1 MYPHDGAK
9 RLVKERVI
17 KVISGKDIN
26 TIRKSKLTKPFD
38 YLYQSPWAIVIL
50 SFFIALAIVLGICSL
65 FEIHP
70 RGVILALFEGAVKG
84 KAFESTLEQIA
95 PFCLATLAAFVPL
108 TVGFFNVGGEGQLWV
123 GALAA
128 VFVTLNYQ
136 GPPVLVIPLALLLAA
151 IAGVVAVII
160 PLILKLRLGG
170 AIEVT
175 ATIVTNFICMYF
187 VMAQFT
193 GAMKDPTA
201 FYGTTYPVPQ
211 MFRLPVISLLG
222 INVQVGIVFAI
233 MLVIGI
239 YLLIK
244 YTVYGIQ
251 LRAIGFNREFA
262 AASGV
267 SINKVFISAT
277 LGGAALAGLAGGL
290 YILGSFFRVSEGW
303 SLGWGW
309 SGLGI
314 ALLTIGIG
322 NALAII
328 PLAFG
333 YAILGTGGL
342 YMQALLGLPGVF
354 FYIVQNLP
362 VLVFLILRAGLS
374 LRKGLAPT

>member
-1 MYPHDGAK
+1 
-9 RLVKERVI
+9 
-17 KVISGKDIN
+17 
-26 TIRKSKLTKPFD
+26 
-38 YLYQSPWAIVIL
+38 
-50 SFFIALAIVLGICSL
+50 LGICSL

-70 RGVILALFEGAVKG
+70 GEVILALFEGAVKG

-108 TVGFFNVGGEGQLWV
+108 TVGFFNIGGEGQLWV

-136 GPPVLVIPLALLLAA
+136 GPPVLVIPLALLSAA
-151 IAGVVAVII
+151 LAGVAAVII
-160 PLILKLRLGG
+160 PLILKLKLGG
-170 AIEVT
+170 NTDVT
-175 ATIVTNFICMYF
+175 ATIMSNFICMFF
-187 VMAQFT
+187 VMAQYT

-201 FYGTTYPVPQ
+201 FYGTTYSVPQ

-222 INVQVGIVFAI
+222 INVHVGILFAI

-262 AASGV
+262 ATSGV
-267 SINKVFISAT
+267 SVNKVFISAV

-290 YILGSFFRVSEGW
+290 YVLGSFFRVGDGW

-314 ALLTIGIG
+314 GLLTIGIG

-333 YAILGTGGL
+333 YAVVGTGAF
-342 YMQALLGLPGVF
+342 YMQALLGLSGVF

-374 LRKGLAPT
+374 LRKRS

>member
-1 MYPHDGAK
+1 M
-9 RLVKERVI
+9 
-17 KVISGKDIN
+17 
-26 TIRKSKLTKPFD
+26 
-38 YLYQSPWAIVIL
+38 
-50 SFFIALAIVLGICSL
+50 GICSL
-65 FEIHP
+65 FEIP
-70 RGVILALFEGAVKG
+70 PQEVILAFFEGAVKG
-84 KAFESTLEQIA
+84 KAFESTLDQIA

-108 TVGFFNVGGEGQLWV
+108 TVGFFNIGGEGQLWV

-136 GPPVLVIPLALLLAA
+136 CPPVLVIPLALLLAA
-151 IAGVVAVII
+151 LAGVVAVII
-160 PLILKLRLGG
+160 PLILKLKAGG

-175 ATIVTNFICMYF
+175 ATIMTNFICMFF
-187 VMAQFT
+187 VMAQYT
-193 GAMKDPTA
+193 GGMRDPTA

-222 INVQVGIVFAI
+222 INVHVGISFAI
-233 MLVIGI
+233 ILVIGI
-239 YLLIK
+239 YLLMK

-262 AASGV
+262 HAAGV
-267 SINKVFISAT
+267 PINKVFISAT

-290 YILGSFFRVSEGW
+290 YVLGSFFRVSEGW

-322 NALAII
+322 NASAII

-333 YAILGTGGL
+333 YAILVTGAL
-342 YMQALLGLPGVF
+342 YMQALLGLSGVF

-374 LRKGLAPT
+374 LRKGSSLT

>member
-1 MYPHDGAK
+1 M
-9 RLVKERVI
+9 
-17 KVISGKDIN
+17 DIN
-26 TIRKSKLTKPFD
+26 TLRKSKITKPFD
-38 YLYQSPWAIVIL
+38 YLYQSPVPMVIL
-50 SFFIALAIVLGICSL
+50 SFVIGLAIVMAICTL

-70 RGVILALFEGAVKG
+70 REVMLAFFEGAIKG
-84 KAFESTLEQIA
+84 KAFESTLHQIA

-108 TVGFFNVGGEGQLWV
+108 TVGFFNIGGEGQLWV

-128 VFVTLNYQ
+128 IFVTLNYQ

-151 IAGVVAVII
+151 LAGVVAVII
-160 PLILKLRLGG
+160 PLILKLKLGG

-187 VMAQFT
+187 VMAQYT
-193 GAMKDPTA
+193 GAMRDPTA

-211 MFRLPVISLLG
+211 MFRLPVISLFG
-222 INVQVGIVFAI
+222 INVHVGIAFAI

-251 LRAIGFNREFA
+251 LRAIGFNRDFA

-267 SINKVFISAT
+267 SINKVFISAV
-277 LGGAALAGLAGGL
+277 LGSAALAGLAGGL
-290 YILGSFFRVSEGW
+290 YVLGSFFRVSAGW

-333 YAILGTGGL
+333 YAVLGTGAL
-342 YMQALLGLPGVF
+342 YMQALLGLSGVF
-354 FYIVQNLP
+354 FHIVQNLP
-362 VLVFLILRAGLS
+362 VLVFLILKAGLL
-374 LRKGLAPT
+374 LRERI

>member
-1 MYPHDGAK
+1 M
-9 RLVKERVI
+9 
-17 KVISGKDIN
+17 
-26 TIRKSKLTKPFD
+26 
-38 YLYQSPWAIVIL
+38 YQSPWAIVIL

-70 RGVILALFEGAVKG
+70 GEVILALFEGAVKG

-108 TVGFFNVGGEGQLWV
+108 TVGFFNIGGEGQLWV

-136 GPPVLVIPLALLLAA
+136 GPPVLVIPLALLSAA
-151 IAGVVAVII
+151 LAGVAAVII
-160 PLILKLRLGG
+160 PLILKLKLGG
-170 AIEVT
+170 NTDVT
-175 ATIVTNFICMYF
+175 ATIMSNFICMFF
-187 VMAQFT
+187 VMAQYT

-201 FYGTTYPVPQ
+201 FYGTTYSVPQ

-222 INVQVGIVFAI
+222 INVHVGILFAI

-262 AASGV
+262 ATSGV
-267 SINKVFISAT
+267 SVNKVFISAV

-290 YILGSFFRVSEGW
+290 YVLGSFFRVGDGW

-314 ALLTIGIG
+314 GLLTIGIG

-333 YAILGTGGL
+333 YAVVGTGAF
-342 YMQALLGLPGVF
+342 YMQALLGLSGVF

-374 LRKGLAPT
+374 LRKRS